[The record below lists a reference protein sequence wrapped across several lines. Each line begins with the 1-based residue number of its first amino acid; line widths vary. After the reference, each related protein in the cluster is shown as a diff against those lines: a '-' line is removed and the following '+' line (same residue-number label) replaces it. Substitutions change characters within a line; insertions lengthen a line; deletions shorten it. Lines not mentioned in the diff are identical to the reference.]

1 MIMMIENHAVQ
12 FLIGVNTGEKDI
24 FGLIESPWN
33 ITTKVM
39 SAIGTHYDGIYGN
52 SPYSK
57 LIRHILS

>member
-1 MIMMIENHAVQ
+1 MIENHAVQ

-39 SAIGTHYDGIYGN
+39 SASSTHYDGIYGKGMISN
-52 SPYSK
+52 CS
-57 LIRHILS
+57 

>member
-1 MIMMIENHAVQ
+1 MIENHAVQ

-39 SAIGTHYDGIYGN
+39 SAISTHYDGIYGKGMISN
-52 SPYSK
+52 CS
-57 LIRHILS
+57 